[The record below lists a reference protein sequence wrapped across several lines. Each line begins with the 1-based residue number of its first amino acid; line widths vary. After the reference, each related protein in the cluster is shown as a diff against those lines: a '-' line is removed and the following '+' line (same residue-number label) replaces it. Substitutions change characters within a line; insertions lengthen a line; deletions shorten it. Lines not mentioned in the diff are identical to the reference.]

1 MNVLKNLLLKAV
13 LCAGILI
20 GGTHSAKAQLDL
32 AGEILRAGTDDA
44 NLLFKEYIRPF
55 AEGFGAD
62 LNTGWISR
70 SRPNSVLQLDIML
83 RTGVA
88 FVPSS
93 SRTFSIEEI
102 PRSEEHTSELQS
114 RGHLVC
120 RLLLEKKKT
129 THA

>member
-70 SRPNSVLQLDIML
+70 SRPNNVLQLDIML
-83 RTGVA
+83 RTG
-88 FVPSS
+88 
-93 SRTFSIEEI
+93 
-102 PRSEEHTSELQS
+102 
-114 RGHLVC
+114 GGVC
-120 RLLLEKKKT
+120 ALIQPDLLDR
-129 THA
+129 